1 MPCKVCASHHLEPA
15 PLPEEAVANFRLDWC
30 RDCGFV
36 SLVGAPPSL
45 HGRSDD
51 ATGDPRS
58 SSRRFLSRIRYLGL
72 HRWLERLTLGHNTGR
87 RILDAG
93 SGLGDLSLD
102 LGRRGWDVWACDA
115 AEDAARSCTP
125 LLGERFV
132 AAPFEEVDL
141 PEAFFDVIVLNFSL
155 EHMEEPR
162 PAAQKIS
169 VLLRPGGVVAIRVPN
184 IDAALSGRRGA
195 AFQLQLPHH
204 RSFFG
209 PKSLRRL
216 LEDVGLEVMEIT
228 TPLTLLEGVSTAC
241 DLIPALD
248 PDRWIH
254 RPSRPA
260 NLLKGAA
267 LAALAAVALPGAWS
281 LCRDGKGV
289 ILYAGARM
297 VER

>member
-1 MPCKVCASHHLEPA
+1 MSCKVCLSTEIGPA
-15 PLPEEAVANFRLDWC
+15 PLPEEATTGYRLDWC
-30 RDCGFV
+30 KDCGFV

-58 SSRRFLSRIRYLGL
+58 LTRRLLSRIRFLGL
-72 HRWLERLTLGHNTGR
+72 HRWLERLTLGHTNGR

-115 AEDAARSCTP
+115 AEDAARACSP
-125 LLGERFV
+125 LLGERFI

-141 PEAFFDVIVLNFSL
+141 PEAFFDVVILNFSL
-155 EHMEEPR
+155 EHMEEPKA
-162 PAAQKIS
+162 AAQKIS
-169 VLLRPGGVVAIRVPN
+169 DLLRPGGVVAIRVPN

-204 RSFFG
+204 RSFYG

-216 LEDVGLEVMEIT
+216 LEDVGLEVMEIL

-254 RPSRPA
+254 RPSSPGS
-260 NLLKGAA
+260 LLKGAT
-267 LAALAAVALPGAWS
+267 LAALAAAALPGAWFR
-281 LCRDGKGV
+281 CRDGKGV

>member
-1 MPCKVCASHHLEPA
+1 MSCKVCDSPHIEPA
-15 PLPEEAVANFRLDWC
+15 PLPEKATAGFVLDWC

-58 SSRRFLSRIRYLGL
+58 PTRRLLSRIRYLGL
-72 HRWLERLTLGHNTGR
+72 HRWLERLTLGHTTGR

-93 SGLGDLSLD
+93 AGLGDLSLD
-102 LGRRGWDVWACDA
+102 LMRRGWDVWACDA
-115 AEDAARSCTP
+115 AEDAARACTP
-125 LLGERFV
+125 LLGEHFV

-141 PEAFFDVIVLNFSL
+141 PEAFFDVVVLNFSL

-162 PAAQKIS
+162 LAARRMS
-169 VLLRPGGVVAIRVPN
+169 DLLRPGGVVAIRVPN

-216 LEDVGLEVMEIT
+216 LEDVGLEVMEIA
-228 TPLTLLEGVSTAC
+228 TPLTVLEGVSTAC

-260 NLLKGAA
+260 NLLRGAT

-281 LCRDGKGV
+281 RRRDEKGV

>member
-1 MPCKVCASHHLEPA
+1 MPCKVCDSPHIEPA
-15 PLPEEAVANFRLDWC
+15 ALPEAATAGFVLDWC
-30 RDCGFV
+30 RDCGFI
-36 SLVGAPPSL
+36 SLIGAPPSL

-51 ATGDPRS
+51 VAGNPRS
-58 SSRRFLSRIRYLGL
+58 LSRRALSRVRYLGL

-102 LGRRGWDVWACDA
+102 FGRRGWDVWACDA
-115 AEDAARSCTP
+115 AEDAARACTP

-141 PEAFFDVIVLNFSL
+141 PAAFFDVIVLNFSL

-169 VLLRPGGVVAIRVPN
+169 DLLRPGGVVAIRVPN
-184 IDAALSGRRGA
+184 IDAALGGRRGA

-204 RSFFG
+204 RSFYG

-216 LEDVGLEVMEIT
+216 LEGVGLDVMEIT

-248 PDRWIH
+248 PDRWID
-254 RPSRPA
+254 RPA
-260 NLLKGAA
+260 TPLNLLRGAA
-267 LAALAAVALPGAWS
+267 LAALTTVALPAAWFR
-281 LCRDGKGV
+281 CRDGKGV